1 MFNCHTRRALKFNFR
16 ARCFSRHVTQHYQLL
31 RRPNSP
37 HSHKISP
44 LPLSSFLF
52 LLIHTPS
59 RWPSESF
66 TVSLYVLVLL
76 LSTFSSD
83 SSQENG
89 RTISVLV
96 AAKHNGLDLELVKT
110 EPKSAATSGADYR
123 KIQPLGKIPAFEGA
137 NGFNLFEVIA
147 IAIYGTLLTSVLFG
161 FRLSAI
167 RQSSFATR
175 LYHDEIFLLLLV
187 IPVRTI
193 LLITTTSD
201 SRAKK
206 IEYPASGEKF
216 CAWIASPFFLDH
228 DAPLAFLI
236 A

>member
-1 MFNCHTRRALKFNFR
+1 MSIEVQLSGTLFFPPRDPALSVTPKTEFPPFAQNFTL
-16 ARCFSRHVTQHYQLL
+16 APLL
-31 RRPNSP
+31 P
-37 HSHKISP
+37 
-44 LPLSSFLF
+44 FLF

-66 TVSLYVLVLL
+66 TVSLYVIVLL
-76 LSTFSSD
+76 LSTFSSN

-175 LYHDEIFLLLLV
+175 LYHDEIFSLLLV

-201 SRAKK
+201 PRAKKK

-216 CAWIASPFFLDH
+216 WAWIAFPFFLDH